1 MGRAGCA
8 HAALLLAR
16 LRFTRLVRVAPRRS
30 CLLPPSCDPNICSPR
45 RLGCPSCPSHP
56 RLCPRATRT
65 PVLPVAP
72 VALPALRALAFAARL
87 EHSFS
92 LSPPVVL
99 LALRAHLACLPAPR
113 AARRLTTVARA
124 RRLARAARRL
134 TTVAPRAV
142 LLGLGLAR
150 GRVCVRVTC
159 SKKRGR
165 GFLAS
170 KKKCGI
176 TGTWL
181 PTPLPSRST

>member
-8 HAALLLAR
+8 HAALLLTR

-124 RRLARAARRL
+124 TRWLSR
-134 TTVAPRAV
+134 APRAV

-170 KKKCGI
+170 KK
-176 TGTWL
+176 
-181 PTPLPSRST
+181 SVV